1 MKAYKKISNES
12 TSSQLF
18 ENTKGPVKVLEVI
31 NGSFQHYAKEIDQP
45 IIGEVFK
52 LKEINL
58 EAKEVLKLLIRML
71 KEISNNSSVF
81 QGELICIEGVV
92 GSGKSSLLSAL
103 VAEMEHLDGS
113 MHLQETFN
121 GLQ

>member
-12 TSSQLF
+12 TSTRLF
-18 ENTKGPVKVLEVI
+18 ENTKGPAKVLEVI

-58 EAKEVLKLLIRML
+58 EAKEVLKLLIKML
-71 KEISNNSSVF
+71 KEINNNNSVF

>member
-58 EAKEVLKLLIRML
+58 EAKEVLKLLIKML
-71 KEISNNSSVF
+71 KEINNNSSVF